1 MGYPLSL
8 NARSFQRLQLS
19 SLIALFFLQ
28 EVAETLEKRGLKE
41 EAIEFYNQVPKAVH
55 LLAGI

>member
-19 SLIALFFLQ
+19 SLISLFFLQ